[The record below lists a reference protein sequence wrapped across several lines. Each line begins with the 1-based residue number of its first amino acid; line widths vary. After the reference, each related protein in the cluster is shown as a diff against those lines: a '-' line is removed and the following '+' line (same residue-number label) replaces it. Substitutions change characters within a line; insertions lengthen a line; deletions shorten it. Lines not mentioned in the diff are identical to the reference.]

1 MAAPFR
7 ADKRAPP
14 PQSAPKELPMTDTR
28 RPLYPPI
35 TPYRTFRLDVGQGH
49 SLQVEETGNPDGK
62 PALVLHGGPGSG
74 ISPFLRQGHDPARY
88 RIITFDQRGC
98 GASTPFASLEN
109 NTTWDL
115 VADIESIRT
124 HLGIDRWQVVG
135 GSWGSTLALAYA
147 ITHPG
152 RVTDMVLRGIF
163 MLRQEEIDWFYESG
177 GAQFL
182 FPEAFADY
190 QAPIPGAERGAM
202 VAAYHR
208 ILTGPDTPL
217 RAQAARAWTLWEA
230 RTISLLPNPEREAAW
245 EDGAFALAF
254 ARIENHYFTHRGFFD
269 RDDWILAHAG
279 KLAGIPAT
287 LIHGRY
293 DACTPI
299 KNAVDLAAAWPGARL
314 VVVPDAG
321 HTGTEPG
328 IADAMVRAT
337 DAFADAFADA

>member
-1 MAAPFR
+1 
-7 ADKRAPP
+7 
-14 PQSAPKELPMTDTR
+14 MTDR

-35 TPYRTFRLDVGQGH
+35 EPYRTFRLPVGEGH
-49 SLQVEETGNPDGK
+49 ELHVAEAGNPSGK

-74 ISPFLRQGHDPARY
+74 TSAFLRQGHDPARY
-88 RIITFDQRGC
+88 RIVTFDQRGC
-98 GASTPFASLEN
+98 GKSTPFASLEH

-115 VADIESIRT
+115 VADIERIRA

-147 ITHPG
+147 IRHPEQ
-152 RVTDMVLRGIF
+152 VSELVLRGIF
-163 MLRQEEIDWFYESG
+163 MLRQEEIDWFYEEG

-190 QAPIPGAERGAM
+190 QAPIPGAERGQM

-217 RAQAARAWTLWEA
+217 RAEAAKAWTIWEA
-230 RTISLLPNPEREAAW
+230 RTISLLPDPAREAEW
-245 EDGAFALAF
+245 QDGHFALAF
-254 ARIENHYFTHRGFFD
+254 ARIENHYFRHRGFFD
-269 RDDWILAHAG
+269 RDDWILAHAHR
-279 KLAGIPAT
+279 LAGIPT
-287 LIHGRY
+287 EIIHGRY
-293 DACTPI
+293 DACTPV
-299 KNAVDLAAAWPGARL
+299 KNAFDLARALPQARL
-314 VVVPDAG
+314 HIIPDAG

-337 DAFADAFADA
+337 DGFA